1 MGDDV
6 AQFFWKS
13 LFYPLVVQTLT
24 QTLLVYFFSSPL
36 YLLILPSACNILER
50 YNREHLNLVT
60 GLLPVISYVMVY
72 RIHLWHTKM
81 VWMGLSDN

>member
-60 GLLPVISYVMVY
+60 ALLISYVMVN